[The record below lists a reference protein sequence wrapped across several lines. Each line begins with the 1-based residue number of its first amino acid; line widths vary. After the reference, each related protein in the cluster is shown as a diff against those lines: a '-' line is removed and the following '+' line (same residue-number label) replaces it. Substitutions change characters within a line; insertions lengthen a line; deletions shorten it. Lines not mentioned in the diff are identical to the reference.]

1 MLEAW
6 MQMAGSHDPELRLA
20 RTSGRRRAMS
30 GARCRELRRASS
42 APQQSVGG
50 DAVSHPSGVRV
61 KPLSQCWPVCG
72 AAGDCTSSCGAAG
85 DCTSRRLR
93 GLHLQLQSPHLQV
106 HLQVQSPRPA
116 SQVRGASPSAA
127 RRSGLRRGCR
137 RVASRG
143 DRGGLRW
150 SDPQQRLRSHAGRP
164 GCGRL
169 LDSLPDHVIRL
180 GVEPARSST
189 PREVARWW
197 TASASDQSN
206 RHASPTLPPL

>member
-30 GARCRELRRASS
+30 GAQCRELRLAVPSLPPPRGSGPCHS
-42 APQQSVGG
+42 AGPF
-50 DAVSHPSGVRV
+50 
-61 KPLSQCWPVCG
+61 
-72 AAGDCTSSCGAAG
+72 AA
-85 DCTSRRLR
+85 
-93 GLHLQLQSPHLQV
+93 QLE
-106 HLQVQSPRPA
+106 VQSPGPA

-206 RHASPTLPPL
+206 RNASPTLPPL